1 MSISTSA
8 SWRGRKRNI
17 FQGRRTAR
25 LMSDPECNIC
35 GNKTFADVK
44 SRVNARCTNCNSL
57 ERTRLLWLFL
67 QDIDITDTTR
77 ILHLAPERGLYD
89 KLKAHAKPGN
99 YVCADFEPQR
109 YSFASEIIAIDLT
122 DLDDQPSD
130 QYDIIVHA
138 HVMEHIPCNI
148 AYTLFHLHRMMT
160 SGGRHVCVIPFLSGK
175 YDESFQD
182 MPEKER
188 VRRFGQHDHV
198 RRFGVEDIHR
208 HLGSVVKL
216 PDEFSAMDRF
226 GVERLRNANIPEAA
240 WRGFSIHTVLDLRKD
255 DFKLRN

>member
-1 MSISTSA
+1 
-8 SWRGRKRNI
+8 
-17 FQGRRTAR
+17 
-25 LMSDPECNIC
+25 MSDPECNIC
-35 GNKTFADVK
+35 GNKNFADVK
-44 SRVNARCTNCNSL
+44 SRVNARCTHCNSL

-67 QDIDITDTTR
+67 QDIDITDTTN

-89 KLKAHAKPGN
+89 KLKARTKPGN
-99 YVCADFEPQR
+99 YVCADFEPRR
-109 YSFASEIIAIDLT
+109 YAFATEITAIDLT

-148 AYTLFHLHRMMT
+148 AYTLFHLHRMMK
-160 SGGRHVCVIPFLSGK
+160 SGGRHVCVIPFLPGK
-175 YDESFQD
+175 YDECFQD
-182 MPEKER
+182 MPERER

-198 RRFGVEDIHR
+198 RRFGVEDIPR
-208 HLGSVVKL
+208 HLGAIVNL
-216 PDEFSAMDRF
+216 PDEFSAVERF
-226 GVERLRNANIPEAA
+226 GEDRLRNAGIPESA